1 MDAFFFHLFFETAR
15 QAAIQNILVLFLMG
29 VGTCLLLWGLRRGIH
44 AWRRRSGDPLKALT
58 LVRGYRIAIIGVCL
72 NAYSLGWWWQINTL
86 MTVALVIC
94 LEEIAESS
102 FYIAALKRR
111 PV

>member
-1 MDAFFFHLFFETAR
+1 MDVFSFHLPFAEVFQTTG
-15 QAAIQNILVLFLMG
+15 QNPSAFFLMG
-29 VGTCLLLWGLRRGIH
+29 VGTILLLWGFRRGIR
-44 AWRRRSGDPLKALT
+44 AWRRHSGDPLKALT
-58 LVRGYRIAIIGVCL
+58 LVRGYRIAIIGACM

-111 PV
+111 PT

>member
-1 MDAFFFHLFFETAR
+1 MLIFPSIGQDVSAFFL
-15 QAAIQNILVLFLMG
+15 LG
-29 VGTCLLLWGLRRGIH
+29 VGILLVVWGVRRGAH
-44 AWRRRSGDPLKALT
+44 ALRRRSGDPLKALT

-72 NAYSLGWWWQINTL
+72 GAYSLGWWWRIETL

-102 FYIAALKRR
+102 FYIAALKRA
-111 PV
+111 PT

>member
-1 MDAFFFHLFFETAR
+1 MDAFPFVG
-15 QAAIQNILVLFLMG
+15 QNPFALPLMG
-29 VGTCLLLWGLRRGIH
+29 LGVLLSLWGIRRGAH

-72 NAYSLGWWWQINTL
+72 SAYSLGWWWQSNTL
-86 MTVALVIC
+86 MTIALVIC

-102 FYIAALKRR
+102 FYVAALKRQ
-111 PV
+111 PT